1 MEDIKR
7 CINLY
12 WQVTFNR
19 WRNVGN
25 RRGSKNTNCVNNRL
39 KEILQSSFLHP
50 LEKLV
55 VITIIFFI
63 LVCGDRKYP
72 DNDYII

>member
-1 MEDIKR
+1 MEKCGEQERIKK
-7 CINLY
+7 
-12 WQVTFNR
+12 
-19 WRNVGN
+19 
-25 RRGSKNTNCVNNRL
+25 KNTNCVNNRL
-39 KEILQSSFLHP
+39 KEILHSSFLHP